1 LIAIESRHHD
11 VDENYVGIDIDDFG
25 KRVKTVRRGRND
37 TPRFSQ
43 KGFCRTSYCITVVYD
58 EHFKALNI
66 HFITIVKPLNASS
79 TVNVTQDVE
88 F

>member
-1 LIAIESRHHD
+1 MSTKIMSGLISTILARESKPSD
-11 VDENYVGIDIDDFG
+11 AVE
-25 KRVKTVRRGRND
+25 TS
-37 TPRFSQ
+37 TARFSQ